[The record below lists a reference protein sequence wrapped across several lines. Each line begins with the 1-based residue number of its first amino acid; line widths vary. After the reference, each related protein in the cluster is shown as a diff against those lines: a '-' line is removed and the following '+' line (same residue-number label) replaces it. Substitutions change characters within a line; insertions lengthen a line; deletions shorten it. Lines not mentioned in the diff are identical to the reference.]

1 MDGDDKKHLGSW
13 FLSRLIKFIHKNYK
27 SQEQV
32 LFWPDLVTY
41 HFKKENL
48 GLLRDNGTAFV
59 EKTENP
65 PNAPQIRPNGLQS
78 L

>member
-1 MDGDDKKHLGSW
+1 MLKNHLGW
-13 FLSRLIKFIHKNYK
+13 YLLSRLIKFIDKNYK
-27 SQEQV
+27 SREQV
-32 LFWPDLVTY
+32 LFWPDFMTCHY
-41 HFKKENL
+41 KKENFDF
-48 GLLRDNGTAFV
+48 LRDNGIAFV